1 MEQVTFIRVGIEG
14 FGSIQEPVNFG
25 LNAQGIN
32 MLCGANGAGKT
43 TVFSALYWCIYGMLL
58 KDVNTSDVATRVSR
72 RTDKFRGTRVIVDF
86 TKGDMNYRLARH
98 LKFTG
103 TTKGLKGGDSLM
115 LFEKKSTDWDFTADD
130 LQGDAKYKADIEEK
144 VAGII
149 GLSAK
154 AFLNAILFGQR
165 MKRLVESDSKDKRAL
180 FEELFEMSFI
190 ERAKDKAKTRQSEL
204 EKSMLS
210 VRTKCGELQ
219 LSVSSLCE
227 SMARKRK
234 SMDEWEE
241 KKKEKVSSA
250 KKKFDEE
257 WDETMSMIKEM
268 RKLKKLANKYDE
280 NAVTELYNEVSDKH
294 KKLADST
301 KRLNATKGD
310 LDNAKDE
317 VAKSEKNIAKYEKDL
332 NEVETVCPYCGAEL
346 DKKSVDSVKKE
357 IQTKIDREKNA
368 RTVMQTRVSVLE
380 SEVEKCKV
388 TYKSCA
394 KDYADADKKYKEFI
408 NNVSEYK
415 KAFDDYRA
423 KSASLIVQRKSYRSA
438 RKAWEDAEKDTMP
451 DFDLS
456 HDEKTKSE
464 YERRIEELNEEQTK
478 LETELARVNWWVSK
492 GFGANGL
499 KAFIFNAMLNRLNM
513 YIEKY
518 AEVLGVRVKFSVDVS
533 KASRPFTTECYFDGD
548 TVPYETLSGGEKQ
561 RVDVA
566 MAFAMHDLVSHNANI
581 NVLIMDEVFEGLD
594 SDGVEAVYELVR
606 MKAETGKCV
615 YIVTHAMELDS
626 SFTKRIQVMYD
637 SKRKTTYIV

>member
-1 MEQVTFIRVGIEG
+1 MEQLTFIRVGIEG
-14 FGSIQEPVNFG
+14 FGSIQEPVNFS
-25 LNAQGIN
+25 LNASGIN
-32 MLCGANGAGKT
+32 MICGANGAGKT
-43 TVFSALYWCIYGMLL
+43 TVFSALYWCLYGLLL
-58 KDVNTSDVATRVSR
+58 KDVNASDVATRVSR

-115 LFEKKSTDWDFTADD
+115 LFEKKSTDWDFSADD

-144 VAGII
+144 VENII

-190 ERAKDKAKTRQSEL
+190 ERAKDKAK
-204 EKSMLS
+204 
-210 VRTKCGELQ
+210 
-219 LSVSSLCE
+219 
-227 SMARKRK
+227 ARKSDLETESATLSAKYEGVEVSCRSLMASMERK
-234 SMDEWEE
+234 RASMEDWET
-241 KKKEKVSSA
+241 KKAERVSSA
-250 KKKFDEE
+250 LSKWNEE
-257 WDETMSMIKEM
+257 KEELM
-268 RKLKKLANKYDE
+268 RLRKELHRLEELASKYDE
-280 NAVTELYNEVSDKH
+280 NGDTALSAAVTNTHEL
-294 KKLADST
+294 LAAST
-301 KRLNATKGD
+301 KRLNAAKRD
-310 LDNAKDE
+310 LEEAVDE
-317 VAKSEKNIAKYEKDL
+317 VTRAERNIKKHEKDL
-332 NEVETVCPYCGAEL
+332 SEVEKNCPYCGAEL
-346 DKKSVDSVKKE
+346 DKKSVEKVENEIRLKIEKE
-357 IQTKIDREKNA
+357 KEVRTK
-368 RTVMQTRVSVLE
+368 MQTRVSELGADVEKYKGVYKKCAEDYHNADQKYKDFVANVKEYKDAANEVRVVEAKLE
-380 SEVEKCKV
+380 SQDKICK
-388 TYKSCA
+388 TA
-394 KDYADADKKYKEFI
+394 MA
-408 NNVSEYK
+408 
-415 KAFDDYRA
+415 
-423 KSASLIVQRKSYRSA
+423 
-438 RKAWEDAEKDTMP
+438 AWEQAKAETMP
-451 DFDLS
+451 DFDLKA
-456 HDEKTKSE
+456 DEAKKRE
-464 YERRIEELNEEQTK
+464 YEERMEELKESYVKLGEEMS
-478 LETELARVNWWVSK
+478 RVNWWVSK

-518 AEVLGVRVKFSVDVS
+518 ADVLGVRVKFSVDVS

-548 TVPYETLSGGEKQ
+548 TVAYETLSGGEKQ

-606 MKAETGKCV
+606 MKAESGKCV

-637 SKRKTTYIV
+637 SNRKTTYIV